1 VDGAESVQ
9 LTSPPFGVG
18 LPHWSPDGTRIAFPG
33 SPPGKPSRIYVVPS
47 GGGTL
52 RQVTNG
58 EAGPRGDTDL
68 SWSPD
73 GTSLVFAAASE
84 KGAMHVA
91 DLRTYRVS
99 PLPGSEGMW
108 SPRWSPDGR
117 SIAGL
122 NREQALVLYDIGTR
136 VQTKLFNPETAYP
149 SWSPDGQYLFLDSD
163 GWFFRLRVGDRK
175 VERLATY
182 NGIPR
187 VGWGWLA
194 ATSNDSLMIAR
205 DASVE
210 AIYALDWELP

>member
-1 VDGAESVQ
+1 MDGAESVQ
-9 LTSPPFGVG
+9 LTSPPFQVG
-18 LPHWSPDGTRIAFPG
+18 TPHWSPDGTQIAFSGGPA
-33 SPPGKPSRIYVVPS
+33 GKPWRIYVVPS

-58 EAGPRGDTDL
+58 ESGQAGDTDP

-73 GTSLVFAAASE
+73 GTSLVFAEVFA
-84 KGAMHVA
+84 KGAMHVV

-99 PLPGSEGMW
+99 ALPGSEGMW

-122 NREQALVLYDIGTR
+122 IRGDALVLYDIGTR
-136 VQTKLFNPETAYP
+136 AQTKLFNPPTGYP
-149 SWSPDGQYLFLDSD
+149 SWSPDGQYLFFASG
-163 GWFFRLRVGDRK
+163 GWFFRVRVRDRK

-182 NGIPR
+182 KGIPR